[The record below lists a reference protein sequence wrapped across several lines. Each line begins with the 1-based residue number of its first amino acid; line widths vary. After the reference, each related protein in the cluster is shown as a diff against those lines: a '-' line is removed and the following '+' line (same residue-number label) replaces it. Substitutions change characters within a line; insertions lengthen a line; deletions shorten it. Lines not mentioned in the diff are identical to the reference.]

1 MHSKEKKIPGLGGAH
16 KGNSLKNSFSL
27 SCSTTLTKILT
38 LYITLMNPER
48 PNYFVSDIVTYYP
61 L

>member
-16 KGNSLKNSFSL
+16 KGNSLKNSLSL